1 MKLISI
7 GKSSRAQLVLDSP
20 YVSGYHAEL
29 FLLDN
34 GDMLLVDKGS
44 SNGTFVN
51 GIRIEPEKEVSVTR
65 QDQIQ
70 IADQP
75 LNWSSIPVQS
85 MPDRDQIKVLM
96 SIGSHYLNTNPLH
109 GDMVSR
115 FHATIKQMK
124 DGKWFISDHSSNGT
138 TVNGVRIPKDQ
149 YVRLNKGD
157 VIACAGVHLANPAD
171 QGGGS
176 SSPIVK
182 YVGIAVAAMVVL
194 AVAVWALLGMGGG
207 TTADKVYEKYASATA
222 VLEVA
227 YYLQVTGPDG
237 EVVTLGND
245 GEAYNGQNAWRVNGT
260 GLFISENG
268 TLVTNLHLIKPWL
281 YPSADN
287 EDEKLVS
294 RILKLFRDDN
304 IVSLTSL
311 KIESVFGD
319 ILAYPN
325 GVYYDQ
331 TNAARCRVV
340 VEPPKN
346 EDPDWDLAILQTLN
360 AKLPEGATYVSVD
373 QISTENAPV
382 GSKVYTMGFPMLSI
396 LQDVGSRPELLKKP
410 LQATV
415 AEGVVTQN
423 NDRYEYGYSAN
434 AAAGASGSPVFDS
447 HGHLIGIVS
456 RGVVHTQ
463 GYNQCVRAGY
473 IQKLLEADQNPF

>member
-1 MKLISI
+1 MKLVSI

-20 YVSGYHAEL
+20 YVSSYHAEL

-85 MPDRDQIKVLM
+85 IPDRDQIKVLM
-96 SIGSHYLNTNPLH
+96 SVGSHYLNTNLLQ

-124 DGKWFISDHSSNGT
+124 DGKWFICDHSSNGT
-138 TVNGVRIPKDQ
+138 TVNGARIPKDQ

-171 QGGGS
+171 QGGSGS
-176 SSPIVK
+176 PVLK
-182 YVGIAVAAMVVL
+182 YVAIAVAAVVVL
-194 AVAVWALLGMGGG
+194 GVVVWALLGAGGG
-207 TTADKVYEKYASATA
+207 MTGEKVYEKYASTTA

-227 YYLQVTGPDG
+227 YYLQITAPDG
-237 EVVTLGND
+237 EVQTLGND
-245 GEAYNGQNAWRVNGT
+245 GEPYNGHNAWCANGT
-260 GLFISENG
+260 GVFLSQNG
-268 TLVTNLHLIKPWL
+268 LLVTNLHMIKPWL
-281 YPSADN
+281 YPSADSE
-287 EDEKLVS
+287 EDKMIS
-294 RILKLFRDDN
+294 RILRLFSDDN

-311 KIESVFGD
+311 KIESVFD
-319 ILAYPN
+319 CILAYPH

-331 TNAARCRVV
+331 SNATRCRVV
-340 VEPPKN
+340 AEPPKSA
-346 EDPDWDLAILQTLN
+346 DPDLDLAILQTIN
-360 AKLPEGATYVSVD
+360 GKLPEGASFVSLDKVSAD
-373 QISTENAPV
+373 NAAV
-382 GSKVYTMGFPMLSI
+382 GSKVYTMGFPMISI
-396 LQDVGSRPELLKKP
+396 LQDVNSRPEQLKKP

-434 AAAGASGSPVFDS
+434 AAAGASGSPVFDG
-447 HGHLIGIVS
+447 HGNLIGIVS
-456 RGVVHTQ
+456 SGVLHTQ
-463 GYNQCVRAGY
+463 GYNQCVRARY
-473 IQKLLEADQNPF
+473 IQNLLEVEQNPF

>member
-1 MKLISI
+1 MKLVSI

-20 YVSGYHAEL
+20 YVSSYHAEL

-75 LNWSSIPVQS
+75 LNWSSIPVLS

-96 SIGSHYLNTNPLH
+96 SIGSHYLNTNPLQ

-157 VIACAGVHLANPAD
+157 VIACAGVHVANPAD
-171 QGGGS
+171 QGGA
-176 SSPIVK
+176 SSPVMK
-182 YVGIAVAAMVVL
+182 YVAIAVAAVVVL
-194 AVAVWALLGMGGG
+194 GVAVWALMGLGGG
-207 TTADKVYEKYASATA
+207 TTADKVYEKYASTTA

-227 YYLQVTGPDG
+227 YYLQVTAPDG
-237 EVVTLGND
+237 DVLTLGND
-245 GEAYNGQNAWRVNGT
+245 GEPYNGQNAWCANGT
-260 GLFISENG
+260 GLFLSQDG
-268 TLVTNLHLIKPWL
+268 LLVTNLHLIKPWL
-281 YPSADN
+281 YPSADS
-287 EDEKLVS
+287 EDEKMIS
-294 RILKLFRDDN
+294 RILRLFSDDN

-311 KIESVFGD
+311 KIESVFSY

-325 GVYYDQ
+325 GVYYDS
-331 TNAARCRVV
+331 TNAVRCRVV
-340 VEPPKN
+340 VEPPKG
-346 EDPDWDLAILQTLN
+346 EDPDFDLVVLQTIN
-360 AKLPEGATYVSVD
+360 GKLPEHAGFVPVD
-373 QISTENAPV
+373 QISIENSPV
-382 GSKVYTMGFPMLSI
+382 GSKVYTMGFPMIHI
-396 LQDVGSRPELLKKP
+396 LQDVNARPELQKKP

-447 HGHLIGIVS
+447 HGNLIGIVAS
-456 RGVVHTQ
+456 GVTHTQ

-473 IQKLLEADQNPF
+473 IQKLLKADQNPF